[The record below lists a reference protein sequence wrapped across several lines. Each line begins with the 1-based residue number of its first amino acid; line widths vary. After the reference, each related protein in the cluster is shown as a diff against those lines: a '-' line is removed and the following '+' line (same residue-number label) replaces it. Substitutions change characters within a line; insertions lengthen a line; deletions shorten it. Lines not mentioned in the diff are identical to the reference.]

1 MVSMLLQSNEI
12 FLVSYGTKMQ
22 LFEMKQHCFVV
33 PEIL

>member
-1 MVSMLLQSNEI
+1 MVSMLLLSNEI
-12 FLVSYGTKMQ
+12 LFVSYGTKEQ